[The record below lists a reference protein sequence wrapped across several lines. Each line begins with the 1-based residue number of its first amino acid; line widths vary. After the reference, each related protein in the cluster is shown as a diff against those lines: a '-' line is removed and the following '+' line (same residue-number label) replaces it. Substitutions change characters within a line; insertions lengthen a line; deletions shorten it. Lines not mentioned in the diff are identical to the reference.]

1 MVIDASTGL
10 ITWDSPTLGNT
21 QIQITATDAGGAVA
35 AQGYTLTGIQ
45 NHAPVINST
54 PKTQVTIGNT
64 YRYDVIAKDV
74 DGSTGSPTNDP
85 LTYAIDNT
93 SKLAGIAIDKY
104 GRITWNPTSS
114 NVGVKP
120 VTVTVTDAVGATVTV
135 GSLI

>member
-54 PKTQVTIGNT
+54 PNSSASLTAGTQVTIGNT
-64 YRYDVIAKDV
+64 YRYNVIAKDV

-93 SKLAGIAIDKY
+93 SKL
-104 GRITWNPTSS
+104 T
-114 NVGVKP
+114 
-120 VTVTVTDAVGATVTV
+120 
-135 GSLI
+135 